1 MSRHHATGPRAGD
14 RAPAPT
20 PTEPPGRAPAVRE
33 PLVPEGPPL
42 DPARLARYAR
52 HLTLPGVGVSGQR
65 RLAAARVL
73 VVGAGGLG
81 SPALL
86 YLAAAGVGTLG
97 VVDDDVVDESNL
109 QRQVLHGRADVGRR
123 KVDSAREAVLAANP
137 DVTVEAHPVRLTA
150 ANALELVSR
159 YDLVLDGSDNF
170 ATRYVVSDATAI
182 AGVPHV
188 WGALDRFQ
196 GQVSVFWSAPP
207 AGLAPV
213 TYRDLFPEPPAPG
226 TVPTCAEG
234 GVLGALCATIGS
246 VMVTEAV
253 KLVTGAGRSLLGR
266 LALYDAADVR
276 WRELRVAAD
285 PTRAPVTEV
294 AEPAAEVCEVP
305 PAAGS
310 TSAATAISARRLRDL
325 LGSPTPPFVLDVR
338 EEHERAV
345 VAIPGSVLRPAGTL
359 LRPVGRVAGGGA
371 GAAGASGSGPDAVPD
386 DPFAELP
393 RDRLVAVYCKSGAR
407 SQRVVDAAH
416 AAGHSNVVQVTG
428 GVLAWVEDVDPSL
441 PRY

>member
-1 MSRHHATGPRAGD
+1 MSAGGHVPV
-14 RAPAPT
+14 A
-20 PTEPPGRAPAVRE
+20 RE

-137 DVTVEAHPVRLTA
+137 DVTVEVHPVRLTA

-207 AGLAPV
+207 EGLEPV
-213 TYRDLFPEPPAPG
+213 TYRDLFPDPPAPG

-294 AEPAAEVCEVP
+294 AEPAAELCEVP
-305 PAAGS
+305 PGGSSAG
-310 TSAATAISARRLRDL
+310 TAISARQLRDL
-325 LGSPTPPFVLDVR
+325 LDSPAPPFVLDVR

-359 LRPVGRVAGGGA
+359 LRPPGRVAAGRTGTAEALGGGPNA
-371 GAAGASGSGPDAVPD
+371 VPDDADPD

-416 AAGHSNVVQVTG
+416 AAGRSNVVQVTG
-428 GVLAWVEDVDPSL
+428 GVLAWVEDVDPTL

>member
-1 MSRHHATGPRAGD
+1 MSVVARTGSL
-14 RAPAPT
+14 
-20 PTEPPGRAPAVRE
+20 
-33 PLVPEGPPL
+33 PLVEPGPEL
-42 DPARLARYAR
+42 DPATAARYAR
-52 HLTLPGVGVSGQR
+52 HLSLPGIGVLGQR

-97 VVDDDVVDESNL
+97 VVDDDVVDETNL
-109 QRQVLHGRADVGRR
+109 QRQVLHARADVGRR

-170 ATRYVVSDATAI
+170 ATRYLVSDATAI

-207 AGLAPV
+207 AGLEPV
-213 TYRDLFPEPPAPG
+213 TYRDLFPEAPAPG

-246 VMVTEAV
+246 VMVSEAV
-253 KLVTGAGRSLLGR
+253 KLVTGVGRSLLGR

-285 PTRAPVTEV
+285 PTRRPVTEV
-294 AEPAAEVCEVP
+294 AEPDADVCAVP
-305 PAAGS
+305 PGGSAGS
-310 TSAATAISARRLRDL
+310 TSASTAISALQLRDL
-325 LGSPTPPFVLDVR
+325 LDSPAPPFVLDVR

-359 LRPVGRVAGGGA
+359 LRPARPVLPGA
-371 GAAGASGSGPDAVPD
+371 DGAVD
-386 DPFAELP
+386 DPFDGLP

-407 SQRVVDAAH
+407 SQRVVEAAH
-416 AAGHSNVVQVTG
+416 AAGRSNVVQVTG
-428 GVLAWVEDVDPSL
+428 GVLAWVADVDPTL

>member
-1 MSRHHATGPRAGD
+1 MTPHPPVHPDAPVAPGPHAAA
-14 RAPAPT
+14 AP
-20 PTEPPGRAPAVRE
+20 VRP

-42 DPARLARYAR
+42 DAARLARYAR

-65 RLAAARVL
+65 RLASARVL
-73 VVGAGGLG
+73 VIGAGGLG

-109 QRQVLHGRADVGRR
+109 QRQVLHARADVGRR
-123 KVDSAREAVLAANP
+123 KVDSARDAVLAANP

-170 ATRYVVSDATAI
+170 ATRYLVSDATSI
-182 AGVPHV
+182 AGIPHV

-207 AGLAPV
+207 AGFGAV

-266 LALYDAADVR
+266 LALYDAADVT
-276 WRELRVAAD
+276 WRELQVAGD
-285 PTRAPVTEV
+285 PTRVPVTEV
-294 AEPAAEVCEVP
+294 AEPAGEVCAVP
-305 PAAGS
+305 AVRGDAAGA
-310 TSAATAISARRLRDL
+310 SAGTAISAVQLRDL
-325 LGSPTPPFVLDVR
+325 LDSPAPPFVLDVR
-338 EEHERAV
+338 EEHEHAV
-345 VAIPGSVLRPAGTL
+345 VAIPGSVLIPAGTL
-359 LRPVGRVAGGGA
+359 LRGA
-371 GAAGASGSGPDAVPD
+371 GAHGGPADA
-386 DPFAELP
+386 DPFEALP
-393 RDRLVAVYCKSGAR
+393 RDRLVAVYCKAGPR
-407 SQRVVDAAH
+407 SQRVVEAAH
-416 AAGHSNVVQVTG
+416 AAGRSNVVQVTG
-428 GVLAWVEDVDPSL
+428 GVLAWVADVDPGL

>member
-1 MSRHHATGPRAGD
+1 MTA
-14 RAPAPT
+14 APT
-20 PTEPPGRAPAVRE
+20 VTVQTPARP

-52 HLTLPGVGVSGQR
+52 HLTLPGIGVSGQR
-65 RLAAARVL
+65 RLARARVL

-109 QRQVLHGRADVGRR
+109 QRQVLHRTADVGRA

-137 DVTVEAHPVRLTA
+137 DVTVEVHPVRLTA
-150 ANALELVSR
+150 GNALELVSG

-170 ATRYVVSDATAI
+170 ATRYLVSDATAI

-188 WGALDRFQ
+188 WGALDRFR
-196 GQVSVFWSAPP
+196 GQVSVFWSRPP
-207 AGLAPV
+207 QGHAPV
-213 TYRDLFPEPPAPG
+213 TYRDIFPEPPPAG

-266 LALYDAADVR
+266 LAVYDAADVT
-276 WRELRVAAD
+276 WRELRVVAD
-285 PTRAPVTEV
+285 PTRAPVTHV
-294 AEPAAEVCEVP
+294 AEPAPDACAVP
-305 PAAGS
+305 AP
-310 TSAATAISARRLRDL
+310 SAVSADAAISALQLRDL
-325 LGSPTPPFVLDVR
+325 LDSAAPPYVLDVR
-338 EEHERAV
+338 EEFEREI
-345 VAIPGSVLRPAGTL
+345 VAIPGSVLVPAGRL
-359 LRPVGRVAGGGA
+359 LAP
-371 GAAGASGSGPDAVPD
+371 AAQDADAFAALPD
-386 DPFAELP
+386 
-393 RDRLVAVYCKSGAR
+393 DRLVAVYCKSGAR

-416 AAGHSNVVQVTG
+416 AAGRSNVVQVAG
-428 GVLAWVEDVDPSL
+428 GVLAWVDEVDPTLS
-441 PRY
+441 RY

>member
-1 MSRHHATGPRAGD
+1 MSVVARTG
-14 RAPAPT
+14 
-20 PTEPPGRAPAVRE
+20 VL
-33 PLVPEGPPL
+33 PLVAPGPEL
-42 DPARLARYAR
+42 DPATAARYAR
-52 HLTLPGVGVSGQR
+52 HLSLPGIGVLGQR

-97 VVDDDVVDESNL
+97 VVDDDVVDETNL
-109 QRQVLHGRADVGRR
+109 QRQVLHARADVGRR
-123 KVDSAREAVLAANP
+123 KVDSARETVLAANP

-150 ANALELVSR
+150 ANALELVAR

-170 ATRYVVSDATAI
+170 ATRYLVSDATAI

-196 GQVSVFWSAPP
+196 GQVSVFWSRPP
-207 AGLAPV
+207 EGLEPV

-285 PTRAPVTEV
+285 PTRTPVTEV
-294 AEPAAEVCEVP
+294 AEPDAEVCEVP
-305 PAAGS
+305 AGPASAG
-310 TSAATAISARRLRDL
+310 TAISALQLRDL
-325 LGSPTPPFVLDVR
+325 LDSPAPPFVLDVR

-359 LRPVGRVAGGGA
+359 LRPVLRGA
-371 GAAGASGSGPDAVPD
+371 DGVVT
-386 DPFAELP
+386 DPFDGLP

-407 SQRVVDAAH
+407 SQRVVEAAH
-416 AAGHSNVVQVTG
+416 AAGRSNVVQVTG
-428 GVLAWVEDVDPSL
+428 GVLAWVADVDPTL